1 MPVGSGVANCTDVTL
16 DDLEPLD
23 LTRVFQELTVKW
35 YPRSP
40 LSHEAQS
47 KLNDGFTR
55 IVQQLTEPTL
65 KGLLPGVL
73 ADITGAPTWR
83 FGVPD
88 EKQFVYWV
96 EQLQLMEN
104 VFFEFGFEQA
114 ASRANPRNR
123 GWMKVFRH
131 WVQSPQFYEGLW
143 PRVRH
148 SYNPVFQGFI
158 DRLHA
163 EAIDDVPSQN

>member
-1 MPVGSGVANCTDVTL
+1 
-16 DDLEPLD
+16 
-23 LTRVFQELTVKW
+23 
-35 YPRSP
+35 
-40 LSHEAQS
+40 
-47 KLNDGFTR
+47 
-55 IVQQLTEPTL
+55 
-65 KGLLPGVL
+65 VL
-73 ADITGAPTWR
+73 ADIAGAPAWR
-83 FGVPD
+83 FGTPD

-104 VFFEFGFEQA
+104 VFFEFGFDQA

-123 GWMKVFRH
+123 GWMKVFRQ
-131 WVQSPQFYEGLW
+131 WVDSPQFYEGLW

-148 SYNPVFQGFI
+148 SYNPVFQAFV